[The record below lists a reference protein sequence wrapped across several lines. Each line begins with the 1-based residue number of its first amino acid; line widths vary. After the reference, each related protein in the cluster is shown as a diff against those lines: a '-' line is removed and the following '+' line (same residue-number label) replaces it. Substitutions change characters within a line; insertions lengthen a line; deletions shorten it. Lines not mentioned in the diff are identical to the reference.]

1 MKTENVGEA
10 IRTVRPYA
18 VDVCSGVESSP
29 GKKDPEKLKAFIR
42 EVRNVSKGLNTG
54 DADQA

>member
-1 MKTENVGEA
+1 
-10 IRTVRPYA
+10 
-18 VDVCSGVESSP
+18 VDVCSGVECSP